1 MTKIGPVDFEI
12 IGLTEVVTNKDETE
26 AERRPTVL
34 FAVPAAAQQPRALNK
49 DACIAYSVCCYGPS
63 WWQFLTGRSA
73 LDWIASIVGTSA
85 YSARPVL
92 VLRPL
97 SFGSCT
103 VYVISIATDDVTER
117 VVYIRRL
124 CYRLGSAM
132 ENEPLE
138 KKTSVF

>member
-1 MTKIGPVDFEI
+1 M
-12 IGLTEVVTNKDETE
+12 
-26 AERRPTVL
+26 
-34 FAVPAAAQQPRALNK
+34 
-49 DACIAYSVCCYGPS
+49 
-63 WWQFLTGRSA
+63 TGRSA

-85 YSARPVL
+85 YSARSVL

-103 VYVISIATDDVTER
+103 VYVISMTTDDVTER
-117 VVYIRRL
+117 VVYMRRL